1 MRITVTDADI
11 ADAFEI
17 VKEDPCFAES
27 VAAMR
32 SGRRPGEMLQ
42 ALSLRPELLAGF
54 SALSAGLYPGGIV
67 ERDLKELVILEA
79 SRANACQFCTGVH
92 IAIARAMGIGDDPIR
107 LLDSHDHQTE
117 RQRLAL
123 EYTRAAMADSN
134 RVDDALFAR
143 LRSTFTDAEIV
154 EITFLIGNIQCLN
167 LFNNCLRVT
176 YHGEYDTKRQH
187 TAGSTPAG
195 PEPLVAPPTC

>member
-1 MRITVTDADI
+1 MRITVTDADLS
-11 ADAFEI
+11 AAFEI
-17 VKEDPCFAES
+17 VQDDPCFAES
-27 VAAMR
+27 VAAMKA
-32 SGRRPGEMLQ
+32 GKRPGEMLQ
-42 ALSLRPELLAGF
+42 AMSLRPELLAGF

-67 ERDLKELVILEA
+67 ERDLKEMVILEA

-92 IAIARAMGIGDDPIR
+92 IAIARAMGIGDDPIS
-107 LLDSHDHQTE
+107 LLDASERQTD

-134 RVDDALFAR
+134 RVSDDLFAR
-143 LRSTFTDAEIV
+143 LQHVLTDAEIV

-176 YHGEYDTKRQH
+176 YHGEYETHR
-187 TAGSTPAG
+187 
-195 PEPLVAPPTC
+195 

>member
-1 MRITVTDADI
+1 MRVTATDEHIRA
-11 ADAFEI
+11 AFEM
-17 VKEDPCFAES
+17 VKDDPCFAES
-27 VAAMR
+27 VAAMKR
-32 SGRRPGEMLQ
+32 GKRPGEMLQ

-54 SALSAGLYPGGIV
+54 SKMGEGFYPGGIV

-92 IAIARAMGIGDDPIR
+92 VVIARMMGIGDDPLH
-107 LLDSHDHQTE
+107 LLDEPERQTE

-134 RVDDALFAR
+134 RVSDELFGR
-143 LRSTFTDAEIV
+143 LRKAFTDAELV
-154 EITFLIGNIQCLN
+154 EVTFLIGNINCLN

-176 YHGEYDTKRQH
+176 YNGEYD
-187 TAGSTPAG
+187 
-195 PEPLVAPPTC
+195 E